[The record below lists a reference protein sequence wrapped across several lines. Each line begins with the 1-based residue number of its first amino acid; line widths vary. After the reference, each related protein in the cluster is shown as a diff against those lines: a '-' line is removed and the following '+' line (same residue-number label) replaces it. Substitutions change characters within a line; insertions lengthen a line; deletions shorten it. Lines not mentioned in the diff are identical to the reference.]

1 MIVLLTQERDDL
13 FLPCNG
19 LTIVC
24 LLDLPRSVFVRM
36 LCRMH
41 QCFCGNATDIDTCP
55 SVHLFRTL
63 HYGNVQLPFCQL
75 GSQCLSAF
83 AESDDNDIIL
93 FHTSISLIGSILF
106 CTVRQYDNGTG
117 KNGRILDDQAPCP
130 RQQRKAVLPASQVG
144 HPHLRG
150 CHQEREGTY
159 VMTMASAAPA
169 SPIFGENI
177 PRNVRM
183 PMVIIRMPRP

>member
-1 MIVLLTQERDDL
+1 MRIVGQIVIVLLTQERDDL

-75 GSQCLSAF
+75 GSQRLSAF
-83 AESDDNDIIL
+83 AESDDNGIIL
-93 FHTSISLIGSILF
+93 FDTSISLIGSILF
-106 CTVRQYDNGTG
+106 LHCQD
-117 KNGRILDDQAPCP
+117 
-130 RQQRKAVLPASQVG
+130 RKSTRLNSS
-144 HPHLRG
+144 HI
-150 CHQEREGTY
+150 EE
-159 VMTMASAAPA
+159 S
-169 SPIFGENI
+169 
-177 PRNVRM
+177 RM
-183 PMVIIRMPRP
+183 PSSA